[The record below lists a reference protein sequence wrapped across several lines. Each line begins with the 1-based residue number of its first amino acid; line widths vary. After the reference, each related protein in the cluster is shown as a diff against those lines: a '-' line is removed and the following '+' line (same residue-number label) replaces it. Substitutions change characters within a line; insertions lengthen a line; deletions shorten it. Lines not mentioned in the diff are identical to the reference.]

1 MIIER
6 SYMAI
11 AGQMQ
16 TIRSTHFL
24 RLYLAAAMNRVKDIK
39 DIVQPKKSGVKRE
52 EYDNMEIAVMLYVW
66 DNQ

>member
-1 MIIER
+1 
-6 SYMAI
+6 MAI

-52 EYDNMEIAVMLYVW
+52 EYDNMEIAVMLYV
-66 DNQ
+66 